1 MLELFNRQTGA
12 FEPATVSAIEEQDLE
27 CYRTQWRP
35 LIDAKVEE
43 LRLADSF
50 TSESLARFSIQDE
63 HFDWPE
69 KCLERNGALAWNS
82 YALRCGGQTQGLMH
96 LNLLQTSRLPGHEKQ
111 HLVYIDLLATAP
123 WNRVRLVETPRY
135 AGVGV
140 VLVTEAILYSVEEE
154 FGGRIGLQS
163 LPQSDGFYEQKLGMT
178 KLEKRDVRHLNF
190 FEFDP
195 EGAQA
200 WLAR

>member
-12 FEPATVSAIEEQDLE
+12 FEPATLSAIEEQDLE

-35 LIDAKVEE
+35 LIEAKIEE
-43 LRLADSF
+43 LKRTDSF
-50 TSESLARFSIQDE
+50 TSESLAKFSIQDE

-69 KCLERNGALAWNS
+69 KCLERAEQLAWPS
-82 YALRCGGQTQGLMH
+82 FALRCDGKTQGLMYV
-96 LNLLQTSRLPGHEKQ
+96 NLLQTSRIPGHEKQ
-111 HLVYIDLLATAP
+111 PMVYVDLLATAP
-123 WNRVRLVETPRY
+123 WNRSALVGSGQY
-135 AGVGV
+135 GGVGV
-140 VLVTEAILYSVEEE
+140 VLIAEAVLLSLDED
-154 FGGRIGLQS
+154 FGGRLGLHS

-178 KLEKRDVRHLNF
+178 KLEKHPLNY

-195 EGAQA
+195 EGAEA